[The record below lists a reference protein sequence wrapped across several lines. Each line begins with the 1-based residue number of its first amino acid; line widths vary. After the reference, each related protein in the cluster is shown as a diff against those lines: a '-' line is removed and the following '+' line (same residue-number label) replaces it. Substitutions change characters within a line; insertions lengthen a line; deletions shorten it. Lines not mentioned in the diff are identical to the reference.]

1 VGIIESTQKDF
12 HNTRFKMAQ
21 KFDAENW
28 LYNTRERF
36 DMFYLVMGYL
46 SNL

>member
-1 VGIIESTQKDF
+1 
-12 HNTRFKMAQ
+12 MAQ

-36 DMFYLVMGYL
+36 DMFYPSYGIPIQL
-46 SNL
+46 